1 MTNHCADGESQTNN
15 KQQEYIG
22 AIHGLDSF
30 QVGDEEA

>member
-1 MTNHCADGESQTNN
+1 MTNHCADGESHTNN

-30 QVGDEEA
+30 QFGDEEA